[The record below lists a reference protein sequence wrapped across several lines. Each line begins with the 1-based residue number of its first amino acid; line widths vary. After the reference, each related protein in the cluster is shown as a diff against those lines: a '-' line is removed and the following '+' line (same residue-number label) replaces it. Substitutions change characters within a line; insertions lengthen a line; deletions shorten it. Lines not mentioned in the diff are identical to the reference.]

1 MRLEVRDDGR
11 VTQVSDSGG
20 RNTCATG
27 RSWAESG
34 AGCGLTRRASGL
46 ACATA
51 GAEQL
56 LAAGPGQGVGGGGLL
71 GWAEAE
77 QKETARASGG
87 LLLAGLAR
95 DDGLN

>member
-1 MRLEVRDDGR
+1 MRLEVRDDR
-11 VTQVSDSGG
+11 QVPQVSDSGG
-20 RNTCATG
+20 RNACATG

-34 AGCGLTRRASGL
+34 AGCGLTRRESGL
-46 ACATA
+46 ACA
-51 GAEQL
+51 
-56 LAAGPGQGVGGGGLL
+56 AAGPGQGVGGGGLL
-71 GWAEAE
+71 GWADAE